1 MTFFELFLSCD
12 LEMDEDAWRATRL
25 FGRSRKSF
33 QRLRI
38 INLQSNC
45 IWRRKG
51 LEIWPTELILKVG
64 VWYLSPPGPHPEKIM
79 NSYYSSTF
87 STVCVYLF
95 SAVKI
100 FPTSSFSLT
109 SFLLR
114 AHWFNI
120 VHFSLTPLFLRF
132 FTCNTHTPVTRVSN
146 VYGVEE
152 AEFIIEY
159 PSLPL

>member
-12 LEMDEDAWRATRL
+12 LEMDGDAWRATRL

-38 INLQSNC
+38 INLQNNC
-45 IWRRKG
+45 IWWRKG

-64 VWYLSPPGPHPEKIM
+64 VWYLSPPSRKIM
-79 NSYYSSTF
+79 NRYFSSTF

-132 FTCNTHTPVTRVSN
+132 FTCNTHT
-146 VYGVEE
+146 YQLL
-152 AEFIIEY
+152 EY
-159 PSLPL
+159 KTCMEWSGGGSV